1 MAEKLIDKAK
11 RGKAILAM
19 LPDNPTLASA
29 EMLTHA
35 AVVCI
40 SAGLDDVSAMRGLQ
54 AALDNLRERGL
65 GEEKH

>member
-1 MAEKLIDKAK
+1 MPEKITDQAK
-11 RGKAILAM
+11 RGNAILAI

-40 SAGLDDVSAMRGLQ
+40 SAGLDDEAAVRGLQ
-54 AALDNLRERGL
+54 AALDDLRARGL
-65 GEEKH
+65 GEERH